1 MNNEKQKYHCERGK
15 PGKETAASCNNA
27 CKRCSNTTN
36 RKGRER
42 CTFQK
47 EFGVI
52 NHLRDFA
59 MFVTYFGR
67 SESKRM
73 GRASESE
80 SKRFIRHEI
89 NADADTG
96 AATTSVQR
104 YIITVALR
112 CE

>member
-1 MNNEKQKYHCERGK
+1 
-15 PGKETAASCNNA
+15 
-27 CKRCSNTTN
+27 
-36 RKGRER
+36 
-42 CTFQK
+42 
-47 EFGVI
+47 
-52 NHLRDFA
+52 

-73 GRASESE
+73 GRASENE